1 MPLTMWTSP
10 FILTLSKVCMM
21 LKDSRRGSRIL
32 RIEGGQPLSGEL
44 RVYPAKNAALPI
56 LAASLLTPEPITLL
70 EVPRLR
76 DVEVMLELLSHLG
89 THYQWEGR
97 TLHLHTPEIQNTH
110 APYELVGQMR
120 ASFIVWGALLAR
132 VGEGRISLPGG
143 CAFGARPV
151 DQHVKALRAL
161 GAEVVEEENTFYA
174 RRTRPLS
181 GRVVFDLPTVGGT
194 EQAMLAVALGG
205 EATLVQAAME
215 PEVEDLGHFLRML
228 GVEVHGLG
236 GPILHIRGARQ
247 LGGGT
252 YRIIPDRIEAGT
264 YLLAAAATRGSI
276 TLTEVRPD
284 HLDALLDKLQQSG
297 HRVEVGR
304 DWVRLWAVP
313 DPQPFFVEAREYPGF
328 PTDLQPIVTAYLA
341 TVPGQSAVT
350 DRVYPDRFTHVGELA
365 RMGAELY
372 LRDRTLLV
380 NGKRLHGAQVKAL
393 DIRAGGG
400 LVVAALA
407 AEGVSEIEGVYF
419 LERGYEHLEER
430 LGALGARVSLAEV
443 PLALAAD

>member
-1 MPLTMWTSP
+1 
-10 FILTLSKVCMM
+10 MM
-21 LKDSRRGSRIL
+21 LTESGKGSRIL
-32 RIEGGQPLSGEL
+32 RIEGGLPLSGEL

-56 LAASLLTPEPITLL
+56 LAASLLTEEPITLL

-76 DVEVMLELLSHLG
+76 DVEVMLELLAHLG
-89 THYQWEGR
+89 THYAWEGR
-97 TLHLHTPEIQNTH
+97 TLHLHTPEIQSTH

-151 DQHVKALRAL
+151 DQHVKALKAL
-161 GAEVVEEENTFYA
+161 GAEVVEEEGTFYA
-174 RRTRPLS
+174 RKTRPLA

-215 PEVEDLGHFLRML
+215 PEVEDLGRFLGML
-228 GVEVHGLG
+228 GVEVRGLG
-236 GPILHIRGARQ
+236 SPILHVRGARR

-264 YLLAAAATRGSI
+264 YLLAAAATRGAL
-276 TLTEVRPD
+276 TLTQVRPD
-284 HLDALLDKLQQSG
+284 HLDALLDKLRQAG
-297 HRVEVGR
+297 HRVEVGP
-304 DWVRLWAVP
+304 DWVRFTAAKHP
-313 DPQPFFVEAREYPGF
+313 EPFHVEAREYPGF
-328 PTDLQPIVTAYLA
+328 PTDLQPIVGAYLA
-341 TVPGQSAVT
+341 TVPGQSAIT

-372 LRDRTLLV
+372 LRDRTLVV
-380 NGKRLHGAQVKAL
+380 NGRRLHGAQVKAL

-430 LGALGARVSLAEV
+430 LRSLGARVGVAEV

>member
-1 MPLTMWTSP
+1 
-10 FILTLSKVCMM
+10 MM
-21 LKDSRRGSRIL
+21 LTDTGRRIL
-32 RIEGGQPLSGEL
+32 RIEGGTPLSGEL

-56 LAASLLTPEPITLL
+56 LAASLLTAEPITLL

-76 DVEVMLELLSHLG
+76 DVEVMLELLAHLG
-89 THYQWEGR
+89 TRYQWEGR
-97 TLHLHTPEIQNTH
+97 TLHLHTPEIRSTH

-151 DQHVKALRAL
+151 DQHVKALKAL
-161 GAEVVEEENTFYA
+161 GAEVVEEEGSFYA
-174 RRTRPLS
+174 RRVRPLS

-215 PEVEDLGHFLRML
+215 PEVEDLGRFLAML
-228 GVEVHGLG
+228 GVEVRGLG
-236 GPILHIRGARQ
+236 SAILHVRGARR

-264 YLLAAAATRGSI
+264 YLLAAAATRGSL
-276 TLTEVRPD
+276 TLTGVRPD
-284 HLDALLDKLQQSG
+284 HLDALLDKLHQTG
-297 HRVEVGR
+297 HRLEVGA
-304 DWVRLWAVP
+304 DWVRLVATP
-313 DPQPFFVEAREYPGF
+313 QPQPFHVEAREYPGF

-341 TVPGQSAVT
+341 TVPGQSAIV

-419 LERGYEHLEER
+419 LERGYEDLEAR
-430 LGALGARVSLAEV
+430 LQALGARVGLEEAS
-443 PLALAAD
+443 LALAAD

>member
-1 MPLTMWTSP
+1 MTHPDP
-10 FILTLSKVCMM
+10 GKGG
-21 LKDSRRGSRIL
+21 RRVL
-32 RIEGGQPLSGEL
+32 RVEGGAPLSGEV
-44 RVYPAKNAALPI
+44 RIYPAKNAALPI
-56 LAASLLTPEPITLL
+56 LAASLLTEEPVTLL

-76 DVEVMLELLSHLG
+76 DVEVMLELLAHLG
-89 THYQWEGR
+89 TRYAWEGR
-97 TLHLHTPEIQNTH
+97 ILHLHTPEIRSTH

-132 VGEGRISLPGG
+132 VGEARISLPGG

-161 GAEVVEEENTFYA
+161 GAEVVEEEGQFYA

-215 PEVEDLGHFLRML
+215 PEVEDLGRFLEML
-228 GVEVHGLG
+228 GVEVRGLG
-236 GPILHIRGARQ
+236 GAVLHVRGAKR

-264 YLLAAAATRGSI
+264 YLLAAAATRGSL
-276 TLTEVRPD
+276 TLTGVRPD
-284 HLDALLDKLQQSG
+284 HLDALLDKLQGSG
-297 HRVEVGR
+297 HRLEVGA
-304 DWVRLWAVP
+304 DWVRFTATP
-313 DPQPFFVEAREYPGF
+313 DPLPLQVEAREYPGF

-341 TVPGQSAVT
+341 TVPGQSTVT

-372 LRDRTLLV
+372 LKDRTLLIH
-380 NGKRLHGAQVKAL
+380 GKRLHGAQVKAL

-400 LVVAALA
+400 LVVAALS

-419 LERGYEHLEER
+419 LERGYEDLVER
-430 LGALGARVSLAEV
+430 LGALGAQVRLEET
-443 PLALAAD
+443 PLAVAAD

>member
-1 MPLTMWTSP
+1 
-10 FILTLSKVCMM
+10 MM
-21 LKDSRRGSRIL
+21 LKEARQGSRVL
-32 RIEGGQPLSGEL
+32 RIDGGQPLSGDL

-56 LAASLLTPEPITLL
+56 LAASLLTSEPITLL
-70 EVPRLR
+70 EVPKLR
-76 DVEVMLELLSHLG
+76 DVEVMLELLAHLG
-89 THYQWEGR
+89 TRYQWEGR
-97 TLHLHTPEIQNTH
+97 TLHLHTPEIKSTH

-132 VGEGRISLPGG
+132 VGEGRVSLPGG

-151 DQHVKALRAL
+151 DQHVKALKAL
-161 GAEVVEEENTFYA
+161 GAEVVEEEGTFYA
-174 RRTRPLS
+174 KRVRPLS

-205 EATLVQAAME
+205 EATIVQAATE
-215 PEVEDLGHFLRML
+215 PEVEDLGRFLEML
-228 GVEVHGLG
+228 GVEVWGLG
-236 GPILHIRGARQ
+236 SPVLHVRGAKR

-276 TLTEVRPD
+276 TLTDVRPD

-297 HRVEVGR
+297 HKVEVGK
-304 DWVRLWAVP
+304 DWVRFEAVP
-313 DPQPFFVEAREYPGF
+313 HPEPLFVEAREYPGF
-328 PTDLQPIVTAYLA
+328 PTDLQPVVTAYLA
-341 TVPGQSAVT
+341 TVPGQSSVT

-372 LRDRTLLV
+372 LRERTLLV
-380 NGKRLHGAQVKAL
+380 NGTRLHGAQVKAL

-407 AEGVSEIEGVYF
+407 AEGVSEIEGMYF

-430 LGALGARVSLAEV
+430 LGALGARVNLSEV
-443 PLALAAD
+443 PLVSLAAD

>member
-1 MPLTMWTSP
+1 
-10 FILTLSKVCMM
+10 
-21 LKDSRRGSRIL
+21 
-32 RIEGGQPLSGEL
+32 
-44 RVYPAKNAALPI
+44 
-56 LAASLLTPEPITLL
+56 
-70 EVPRLR
+70 
-76 DVEVMLELLSHLG
+76 
-89 THYQWEGR
+89 
-97 TLHLHTPEIQNTH
+97 
-110 APYELVGQMR
+110 
-120 ASFIVWGALLAR
+120 
-132 VGEGRISLPGG
+132 
-143 CAFGARPV
+143 V

-161 GAEVVEEENTFYA
+161 GAEVVEEGGTFYA

-215 PEVEDLGHFLRML
+215 PEIEDLGRFLQML
-228 GVEVHGLG
+228 GVEVRGLG
-236 GPILHIRGARQ
+236 SAILHVRGVKQ

-264 YLLAAAATRGSI
+264 YLLAAAATRGTL

-284 HLDALLDKLQQSG
+284 HLDALLDKLRQAG
-297 HRVEVGR
+297 HRVEVGA
-304 DWVRLWAVP
+304 DWVRFTATP
-313 DPQPFFVEAREYPGF
+313 HPEPFHVEAREYPGF
-328 PTDLQPIVTAYLA
+328 PTDLQPIVGAYLA
-341 TVPGQSAVT
+341 TVPGQSAIT

-372 LRDRTLLV
+372 LRDRTLVV

-430 LGALGARVSLAEV
+430 LQALGARVGLTEV
-443 PLALAAD
+443 ALAQAAD

>member
-1 MPLTMWTSP
+1 
-10 FILTLSKVCMM
+10 
-21 LKDSRRGSRIL
+21 
-32 RIEGGQPLSGEL
+32 
-44 RVYPAKNAALPI
+44 
-56 LAASLLTPEPITLL
+56 
-70 EVPRLR
+70 
-76 DVEVMLELLSHLG
+76 
-89 THYQWEGR
+89 
-97 TLHLHTPEIQNTH
+97 
-110 APYELVGQMR
+110 
-120 ASFIVWGALLAR
+120 
-132 VGEGRISLPGG
+132 GRISLPGG

-161 GAEVVEEENTFYA
+161 AAEVVEEENTFYA
-174 RRTRPLS
+174 RRTRPLA

-205 EATLVQAAME
+205 EATVVQAAME

-236 GPILHIRGARQ
+236 SPILHIRGARQ

-276 TLTEVRPD
+276 TLREVRPD

-297 HRVEVGR
+297 HRVEVGK
-304 DWVRLWAVP
+304 DWVRFWAVP
-313 DPQPFFVEAREYPGF
+313 DPKPFFVEAREYPGF

-341 TVPGQSAVT
+341 TVPGQSAIT

-372 LRDRTLLV
+372 LRDRTLLI

-400 LVVAALA
+400 LVVAALS

-430 LGALGARVSLAEV
+430 LKALGARVGLEET

>member
-1 MPLTMWTSP
+1 MPLY
-10 FILTLSKVCMM
+10 ILILSKVSMM
-21 LKDSRRGSRIL
+21 LTDTGRRIL
-32 RIEGGQPLSGEL
+32 RIEGGSPLSGEL

-56 LAASLLTPEPITLL
+56 LAASLLTPEPITLV

-76 DVEVMLELLSHLG
+76 DVEVMLELLAHLG

-97 TLHLHTPEIQNTH
+97 TLHLHTPEIRNTH

-161 GAEVVEEENTFYA
+161 GAEVVEEEGTFYA
-174 RRTRPLS
+174 RRLRPLS

-215 PEVEDLGHFLRML
+215 PEVEDLGRFLSML
-228 GVEVHGLG
+228 GVEVRGLG
-236 GPILHIRGARQ
+236 SAIVHVKGASRLRGGR
-247 LGGGT
+247 

-276 TLTEVRPD
+276 TLREVRPD
-284 HLDALLDKLQQSG
+284 HLDALLDKLHQAG
-297 HRVEVGR
+297 HRLVVGP
-304 DWVRLWAVP
+304 DWIRFAATP
-313 DPQPFFVEAREYPGF
+313 EPAPFSVEAREYPGF

-341 TVPGQSAVT
+341 TVPGQSAVS

-380 NGKRLHGAQVKAL
+380 HGRRLHGAQVKAL
-393 DIRAGGG
+393 DIRAGGA
-400 LVVAALA
+400 LVVAALS
-407 AEGVSEIEGVYF
+407 AEGTTEIEGVYF

-430 LGALGARVSLAEV
+430 LKALGARVSTAEMVLAQ
-443 PLALAAD
+443 AAD